1 MSFPFP
7 LLPAER
13 APQSGVMLTWPHR
26 HGDWGSALAGAEAVF
41 LTLAREIARRE
52 TLLAVCFDAAHRDE
66 VRGRLEAGG
75 VAMDAVI
82 LAIAPSNDSWARDHG
97 PLTVLVQGRPRLV
110 DFRFN
115 GWGGKY
121 PADLDDAVTAR
132 LHAQGVF
139 GSTPLESVDLVL
151 EGGAIDSDGQGGL
164 LATRRCLLSPARN
177 AGMDAAQMEARL
189 RRHLGARQVRWLE
202 HGALEGDDTDGHVDM
217 LVRFAGPD
225 TLVYQACDEPDYGAY
240 AELRALEAELAGL
253 RTRKGQPYRL
263 VGLPWPAPVHDD
275 DGRRLPASYAN
286 FLPVNG
292 AVLVP
297 AYEDPR
303 DDEAAAV
310 LAGLFPDRDIVPVPC
325 RPLLYQNGSLHCAT
339 LQFPA
344 GVELQP
350 PVTG

>member
-1 MSFPFP
+1 MKPR
-7 LLPAER
+7 LPAEWE
-13 APQSGVMLTWPHR
+13 PQTGVMLTWPHPDS
-26 HGDWGSALAGAEAVF
+26 DWQAVLKSVESVF
-41 LTLAREIARRE
+41 VDLTKAISQRQNV
-52 TLLAVCFDAAHRDE
+52 LLVCYDAAHRQSVQDM
-66 VRGRLEAGG
+66 LEHDGIDTG
-75 VAMDAVI
+75 VIRFALCA
-82 LAIAPSNDSWARDHG
+82 SNDSWARDHG

-110 DFRFN
+110 DFRFD

-121 PADLDDAVTAR
+121 PADLDAAVTGR

-139 GSTPLESVDLVL
+139 GATPLESVDLVL

-164 LATRRCLLSPARN
+164 LATRRCLLSAARN
-177 AGMDAAQMEARL
+177 PGMDQARMETLL
-189 RRHLGARQVRWLE
+189 RRHLGARRVLWLE

-225 TLVYQACDEPDYGAY
+225 TLVYQSCDEPDYGAY

-253 RTRKGQPYRL
+253 RTRKGNPYRL
-263 VGLPWPAPVHDD
+263 VALPWPAPVHDD

-286 FLPVNG
+286 FLPVDG
-292 AVLVP
+292 ALLVP
-297 AYEDPR
+297 AYEDAR
-303 DDEAAAV
+303 DGEAAAV

-344 GVELQP
+344 GVELRP

>member
-13 APQSGVMLTWPHR
+13 APQSGVMLTWPHA
-26 HGDWGSALAGAEAVF
+26 HSDWGPRLAAAEAVF
-41 LTLAREIARRE
+41 LALAREIARRE
-52 TLLAVCFDAAHRDE
+52 PLLVVCFDAAHRDE
-66 VRGRLEAGG
+66 VRRQLEAGG
-75 VAMDAVI
+75 VEMAAVI
-82 LAIAPSNDSWARDHG
+82 LAVAPSNDSWARDHG

-110 DFRFN
+110 DFRFD

-121 PADLDDAVTAR
+121 PADLDAAVTGR

-139 GSTPLESVDLVL
+139 GATPLESVDLVL

-164 LATRRCLLSPARN
+164 LATRRCLLSAARN
-177 AGMDAAQMEARL
+177 PGMDQARMETLL
-189 RRHLGARQVRWLE
+189 RRHLGARRVLWLE

-225 TLVYQACDEPDYGAY
+225 TLVYQSCDEPDYGAY

-253 RTRKGQPYRL
+253 RTRKGNPYRL
-263 VGLPWPAPVHDD
+263 VALPWPAPVHDD

-286 FLPVNG
+286 FLPVDG
-292 AVLVP
+292 ALLVP
-297 AYEDPR
+297 AYEDAR
-303 DDEAAAV
+303 DGEAAAV

-344 GVELQP
+344 GVELRP